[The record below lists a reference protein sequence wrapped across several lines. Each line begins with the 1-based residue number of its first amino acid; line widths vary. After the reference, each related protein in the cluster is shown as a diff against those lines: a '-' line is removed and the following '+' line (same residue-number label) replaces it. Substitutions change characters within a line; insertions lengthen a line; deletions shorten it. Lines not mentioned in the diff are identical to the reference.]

1 MNIKENKKTSEKHI
15 PLLQLIN
22 FTLHTNF
29 VCFLVTEE
37 MSNKDNTETEGFLKR

>member
-1 MNIKENKKTSEKHI
+1 MNIKENKKTSVKHI

-29 VCFLVTEE
+29 VGFVIEE
-37 MSNKDNTETEGFLKR
+37 MSNKDNRETEVFLKR